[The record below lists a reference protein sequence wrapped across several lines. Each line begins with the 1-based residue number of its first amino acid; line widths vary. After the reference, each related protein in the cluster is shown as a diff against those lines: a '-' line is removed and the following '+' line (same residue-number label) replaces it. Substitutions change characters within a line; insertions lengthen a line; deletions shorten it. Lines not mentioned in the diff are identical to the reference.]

1 MIEYI
6 KTLKGRVDSVEKRI
20 NVIGAGLAGCEAAWQ
35 IAKRGGKVR
44 LYEMK
49 PQKKSPAHHLDTFA
63 ELVCSNSF
71 RSNQLENAVGLLKEE
86 LRRMGSLII
95 ECADKNA
102 VPAGGALAVDR
113 EDFSDC
119 VTERIR
125 RNPNIE
131 VIEQEYANIDDGNIT
146 VIATGPLTSEALFKE
161 MSRITGENSLSFF
174 DAAAP
179 IVKADSINMDKAFA
193 ASRYDKG
200 DADYINC
207 PMSREEYL
215 AFYEAL
221 INAEKAE
228 IKDFEKN
235 LIFEGCMPIEVMA
248 ERGPDTLRYG
258 PLKPVGLTDPK
269 TGKVPYAV
277 VQLRQ
282 DNKEG
287 TLYNMVG
294 FQTRLK
300 WGEQKRVFSM
310 IPGLENAEF
319 VRYGVMHRNTFI
331 NSPELLLASYRLKN
345 SKNLFFAGQITGVEG
360 YVESTASGLVAG
372 INAYRVLQGQEEVY
386 FPKTT
391 AIGALAYYVSTS
403 SVGNFQPMNINF
415 GLIEDLKTANSEGK
429 PVKIRDKRVKNRMIS
444 ERALNVIEKMKNI

>member
-1 MIEYI
+1 MEQ
-6 KTLKGRVDSVEKRI
+6 KI

-49 PQKKSPAHHLDTFA
+49 PHKMSPAHNLDTFA

-86 LRRMGSLII
+86 LRRMDSLII
-95 ECADKNA
+95 QCADINA

-113 EDFSDC
+113 EDFSKC
-119 VTERIR
+119 VTDKIR
-125 RNPNIE
+125 NNPNIE
-131 VIEQEYANIDDGNIT
+131 VVEQEFTNIDDTLTI
-146 VIATGPLTSEALFKE
+146 IATGPLTSEALFNE
-161 MSRITGENSLSFF
+161 IARITGETSLSFF

-179 IVKADSINMDKAFA
+179 IVKADSINMDKAFT

-207 PMSREEYL
+207 PMDKEEYL
-215 AFYEAL
+215 AFYQAL
-221 INAEKAE
+221 LNAEKAE
-228 IKDFEKN
+228 IKDFEKK
-235 LIFEGCMPIEVMA
+235 LIFEGCMPVEVMA

-258 PLKPVGLTDPK
+258 PLKPVGLLDPK
-269 TGKVPYAV
+269 TGKTPYAV

-300 WGEQKRVFSM
+300 WGEQKRVFAM
-310 IPGLENAEF
+310 IPALEKAEF

-331 NSPELLLASYRLKN
+331 NSPELLSPSYRLK
-345 SKNLFFAGQITGVEG
+345 SRKNLFFAGQITGVEG

-372 INAYRVLQGQEEVY
+372 INAYRVLEGLKEVY
-386 FPKTT
+386 FPNTT

-415 GLIEDLKTANSEGK
+415 GLIEELKPTNSEGK
-429 PVKIRDKRVKNRMIS
+429 HLKIKDKRVKNRMIS
-444 ERALNVIEKMKNI
+444 ERALSVIEDMKNI

>member
-1 MIEYI
+1 MEQ
-6 KTLKGRVDSVEKRI
+6 RI

-49 PQKKSPAHHLDTFA
+49 PRKKSPAHHLDTFA
-63 ELVCSNSF
+63 ELVCSNSL

-86 LRRMGSLII
+86 LRRMGSLIM

-113 EDFSDC
+113 EDFSKC
-119 VTERIR
+119 VTEKIKN
-125 RNPNIE
+125 NPNIE
-131 VIEQEYANIDDGNIT
+131 VIEQEYTHIDDDNLTI
-146 VIATGPLTSEALFKE
+146 IATGPLTSEALFSE
-161 MSRITGENSLSFF
+161 IARITGETYLSFF

-179 IVKADSINMDKAFA
+179 IVKADSINMDKAFT
-193 ASRYDKG
+193 ASRYDRG

-207 PMSREEYL
+207 PMDKEEYL
-215 AFYEAL
+215 AFYKAL
-221 INAEKAE
+221 INAEKAD

-235 LIFEGCMPIEVMA
+235 MVFEGCMPVEVMA
-248 ERGPDTLRYG
+248 ERGPDTLRFG

-310 IPGLENAEF
+310 IPALENAEF

-331 NSPELLLASYRLKN
+331 NSPQLLSLSYRFRKR
-345 SKNLFFAGQITGVEG
+345 KNLFFAGQITGVEG

-372 INAYRVLQGQEEVY
+372 INAYRVLKDLEEVY

-403 SVGNFQPMNINF
+403 SVGNFQPMNVNF
-415 GLIEDLKTANSEGK
+415 GLIEDLKPTNSEGK
-429 PVKIRDKRVKNRMIS
+429 PIKIKDKRIKNRMIS
-444 ERALNVIEKMKNI
+444 ERALSVIENLKDI